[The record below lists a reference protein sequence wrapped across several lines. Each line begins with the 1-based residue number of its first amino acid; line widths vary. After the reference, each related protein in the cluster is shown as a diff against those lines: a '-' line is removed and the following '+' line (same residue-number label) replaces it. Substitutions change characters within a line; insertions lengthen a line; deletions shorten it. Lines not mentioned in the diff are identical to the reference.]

1 MAVARTFWAGQIAL
15 AAWLG
20 CGGVAAA
27 LAPEGAGSNATEQFT
42 RLRNAVHQ
50 ARSQGD
56 GAAYLENALELQRL
70 LNGSPTSTV
79 DVMAAEVAAGHPQ
92 QALQRLKTLVSMGQ
106 SYPEL
111 LGTPLFAPL
120 RSLPEYAAVAT
131 AMSVNTQSLSAAER
145 VFELQP
151 AEWVPEDIDYDAA
164 GRRFL
169 ITSVLKAQV
178 FSVKRDGTSSLFA
191 TSPERWPMMALKVD
205 ARHRRVW
212 VTEVLIGKSQSAVLI
227 YDLKSGRLL
236 HRIAGPPQTDLGD
249 MCLTRNGDAVI
260 SDGGHGGLYR
270 VDAETLKIERVDRG
284 DFISPQTPAMA
295 AGGAKIWIPDYT
307 RGIGLFDLRSRTV
320 SWLPAKDTYALGGV
334 DGLYLYDRN
343 LIVTQNG
350 TSPER
355 VAQFTLNE
363 AASDITA
370 ETIIERAT
378 PTLGDRTHGVVVG
391 EYFYYLAN
399 SGWDA
404 LDDAAHRKANRA
416 MTPAL
421 LMRVKLTGR

>member
-1 MAVARTFWAGQIAL
+1 MTVARTFWAGQIAL

-20 CGGVAAA
+20 CGVTAARA
-27 LAPEGAGSNATEQFT
+27 QDGAAPNATEQFA
-42 RLRNAVHQ
+42 RLRNAVHE

-56 GAAYLENALELQRL
+56 GAAYLKDALELHRL

-79 DVMAAEVAAGHPQ
+79 DVMAAEVTAGHPQ
-92 QALQRLKTLVSMGQ
+92 QALQRLKALVNMGQ

-111 LGTPLFAPL
+111 LDTPLFAPL
-120 RSLPEYAAVAT
+120 RSLPEYAAIAK
-131 AMSVNTQSLSAAER
+131 AMSVNAQALSAAER

-178 FSVKRDGTSSLFA
+178 LAVTPDGIPSLFA
-191 TSPERWPMMALKVD
+191 ISPDHWPMMALKID
-205 ARHRRVW
+205 ALHRRVW
-212 VTEVLIGKSQSAVLI
+212 VTEVLIGKSQSAVLL

-270 VDAETLKIERVDRG
+270 VDAKTLTIERIDRG
-284 DFISPQTPAMA
+284 DFISPQMPAMA

-307 RGIGLFDLRSRTV
+307 RGIGLFDLKSRTV
-320 SWLPAKDTYALGGV
+320 SWLPTRNAYALGGV
-334 DGLYLYDRN
+334 DGLYLN
-343 LIVTQNG
+343 GHSLIVTQNG

-378 PTLGDRTHGVVVG
+378 PTLGDPTHGVVVG

-404 LDDAAHRKANRA
+404 LDDAAHRKANRV

>member
-1 MAVARTFWAGQIAL
+1 MAVARTAWAGQIAL

-27 LAPEGAGSNATEQFT
+27 LAEDSATPNATEQFA
-42 RLRNAVHQ
+42 RLRAAVHD
-50 ARSQGD
+50 ARSHGD
-56 GAAYLENALELQRL
+56 GAAYLRNALELLRL

-79 DVMAAEVAAGHPQ
+79 DVMAAEVAAGHPDR
-92 QALQRLKTLVSMGQ
+92 ALLRLKTLVSMGQ

-111 LGTPLFAPL
+111 LSTPLFAPM
-120 RSLPEYAAVAT
+120 RALPEYAALAT
-131 AMSVNTQSLSAAER
+131 AMASNTQPISAAER

-151 AEWVPEDIDYDAA
+151 AEWVPEDIDYDVA

-178 FSVKRDGTSSLFA
+178 FAVQQDGTASLFA
-191 TSPERWPMMALKVD
+191 TSPEHWPMMALKVD
-205 ARHRRVW
+205 ALRRRVW
-212 VTEVLIGKSQSAVLI
+212 VTEVLIGKSQSAVLL

-236 HRIAGPPQTDLGD
+236 RRIAGPPQTDLGD
-249 MCLTRNGDAVI
+249 MCLARNGDAII

-270 VDAETLKIERVDRG
+270 VDAETLKIERLDRG
-284 DFISPQTPAMA
+284 DLISPQTPAMA
-295 AGGAKIWIPDYT
+295 AGGTTIWIPDYT
-307 RGIGLFDLRSRTV
+307 RGIGLFDVRLRTV
-320 SWLPAKDTYALGGV
+320 SWLPTSNTHALGGV
-334 DGLYLYDRN
+334 DGLYLYGQS

-363 AASDITA
+363 AASAITA
-370 ETIIERAT
+370 ENIIERAT
-378 PTLGDRTHGVVVG
+378 PTLGDPTHGVVVG

-404 LDDAAHRKANRA
+404 LDEGAHRKPDQTI
-416 MTPAL
+416 TPAL
-421 LMRVKLTGR
+421 LMRVKLTRD